1 MTALRTDS
9 NTKDIFVPVYIGNK
23 ETLPNGSNS
32 ERNEDH
38 NMKKTL
44 KVGIVG
50 CGWFG
55 NYHLDNLLKM
65 EGVEVAALAASNPER
80 LAQTARK
87 VPGAA
92 TFTSGA
98 QMLREAQ
105 LDAAVLCVTPARHE
119 GLEVLAAQRG
129 IHLYVEKPIGLCMQ
143 EVEDTLRAIES
154 AGIIAA
160 AGYQGRYSPAMQE
173 ARQFLQ
179 GRKIGLVRG
188 EWVGNMPGT
197 PWWRVKDASGGQ
209 IVEQCTHI
217 FDILRYL
224 VGEMQAVSCQ
234 GLTGLL
240 TGVENYSVEDC
251 SSTTIR
257 FENGAVGNILT
268 ACYLDT
274 GKAPGHI
281 GFSIYA
287 QDAQVEC
294 EWGKEIRLISG
305 DTTKILRLDGQDH
318 ARAMSAF
325 LQAVRQQ
332 DPSLVLSS
340 YTDAAKTL
348 KATLGANQIMQ
359 TQTL

>member
-1 MTALRTDS
+1 
-9 NTKDIFVPVYIGNK
+9 
-23 ETLPNGSNS
+23 
-32 ERNEDH
+32 
-38 NMKKTL
+38 MKNIL

-65 EGVEVAALAASNPER
+65 EGVEVTALAASNPER
-80 LAQTARK
+80 LAQTAKK
-87 VPGAA
+87 VPSAA
-92 TFTSGA
+92 TYSTGA
-98 QMLREAQ
+98 QMLKEAE

-119 GLEVLAAQRG
+119 GLELLAAQRG

-143 EVEDTLRAIES
+143 EVQKNLEAIES

-173 ARQFLQ
+173 AKRFLQ
-179 GRKIGLVRG
+179 GRKIGLVQG

-224 VGEMQAVSCQ
+224 VGEMEAVSCQ

-251 SSTTIR
+251 SSTAIR
-257 FENGAVGNILT
+257 FQNGALGNILT

-274 GKAPGHI
+274 AKTPGHI

-294 EWGKEIRLISG
+294 VWGKEIRLISG
-305 DTTKILRLDGQDH
+305 DTTEILRLDGQDH

-325 LQAVRQQ
+325 LQAVRTQ

-340 YTDAAKTL
+340 YANAAETL
-348 KATLGANQIMQ
+348 KVTLCANEMMQ
-359 TQTL
+359 TRRFNPCG